1 MPGTGF
7 RVEHFGMTMLSTHRE
22 AATAVAENPALSAVP
37 PFVTGGTSMT
47 EGVWE
52 SAEPSMTPV
61 LVAEQ
66 GVASSISA
74 PVSFPRNKTTRRWTR
89 ATRVV
94 AATLRRMFPTPT
106 ARPRP
111 ARRHYPP
118 RCGLLE
124 HSLMAREMHRL

>member
-74 PVSFPRNKTTRRWTR
+74 PVSFPRNKTTRRSTR
-89 ATRVV
+89 ATRV

-118 RCGLLE
+118 RCSLLE